1 MWFTEV
7 LCNSS
12 IGPQGSFFHSQ
23 FLLPR
28 IFCQLGAV
36 GVDAALMG
44 ALVCPVDDQAQ
55 GLVRGRSWEKR
66 TGQWASAADKEGGS
80 DGTPATAES
89 SGHAWTAGAQKEP
102 SMSRWQGPRHSA
114 CHPAAGPWDMLTGGP
129 RSQPH
134 LAPLLRPT
142 LRDRK
147 ARGSF
152 WLASSFS
159 FLQCSITFLVNQRFE
174 IYCLLARF

>member
-1 MWFTEV
+1 M
-7 LCNSS
+7 
-12 IGPQGSFFHSQ
+12 
-23 FLLPR
+23 
-28 IFCQLGAV
+28 

-44 ALVCPVDDQAQ
+44 GLVCPVDDQAQ

-66 TGQWASAADKEGGS
+66 TGRWASAADKEGGS
-80 DGTPATAES
+80 DGTPATAEG
-89 SGHAWTAGAQKEP
+89 SGHAWTADALHVAVAGTEARCPPSRSGA
-102 SMSRWQGPRHSA
+102 MGHAHR
-114 CHPAAGPWDMLTGGP
+114 
-129 RSQPH
+129 QPQVTAH
-134 LAPLLRPT
+134 LAPLLQPT

-159 FLQCSITFLVNQRFE
+159 FLQCSVTFLVNQRFE